1 MEVIFGISRESRHA
15 IIKLWEEV
23 CDYVGLSDYPGD
35 IGHLIKECYLLQ
47 INTLINDIIFIGD
60 SSKMPNGV
68 RSLMDTGTALL
79 MADSCEVN
87 LTWETLMWLAEEED
101 NILASELMVY
111 MEPGEDPGELVDY
124 STFIH
129 AVSQM
134 LPSSERYDQIEQCL
148 TLDIA
153 GQSLYGS
160 FQREDVTF
168 KLNVGLSAIYTDNVT
183 DWQL

>member
-23 CDYVGLSDYPGD
+23 CDYAGLSDYPVD
-35 IGHLIKECYLLQ
+35 VAHLIKECYLFQ
-47 INTLINDIIFIGD
+47 IETLINDIVFIGD
-60 SSKMPNGV
+60 SSRILGGV
-68 RSLMDTGTALL
+68 RSLMDTGGALL

-87 LTWETLMWLAEEED
+87 LTWETLMWLAEED
-101 NILASELMVY
+101 NILASELLVY
-111 MEPGEDPGELVDY
+111 MEPGVDPGELVDS

-129 AVSQM
+129 VISLI
-134 LPSSERYDQIEQCL
+134 LPSSERYDQVEQCL

-153 GQSLYGS
+153 EQSLYGS
-160 FQREDVTF
+160 FQREDVKF
-168 KLNVGLSAIYTDNVT
+168 KLNAGLSAIYTDNIT